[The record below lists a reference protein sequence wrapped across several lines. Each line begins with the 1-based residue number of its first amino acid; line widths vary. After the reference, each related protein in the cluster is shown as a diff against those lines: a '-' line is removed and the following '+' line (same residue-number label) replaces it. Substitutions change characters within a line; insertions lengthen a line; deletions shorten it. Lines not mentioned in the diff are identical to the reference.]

1 MWAKRQ
7 IGWHQARGGAE
18 APDATAHIFECA
30 GLPAL
35 SAPPPAAGSVLA
47 GAGSGKESAR
57 SRAHWYN
64 HPHTPVGKLAGGPS
78 RPHKANLI
86 NRTGG
91 ADGFLFATFSF
102 SPDWQAAGPLG
113 YAFLGCTFYVAH
125 WEQIPVL
132 RLRAPLC
139 TRSSMTPYS
148 LIGREA
154 AAARTHDLA
163 TSVGLLVFTS
173 NLNGHGRKRS

>member
-1 MWAKRQ
+1 MLS
-7 IGWHQARGGAE
+7 ARG
-18 APDATAHIFECA
+18 
-30 GLPAL
+30 
-35 SAPPPAAGSVLA
+35 
-47 GAGSGKESAR
+47 SAR
-57 SRAHWYN
+57 FLSRSLLRPEPNPPQAAAQKARAG
-64 HPHTPVGKLAGGPS
+64 PRTGITTPTRLLVSWPGAPS

>member
-1 MWAKRQ
+1 MGPGSISLRRSPRARLSGSIKGNRLSMGTK
-7 IGWHQARGGAE
+7 GWTKCPH
-18 APDATAHIFECA
+18 
-30 GLPAL
+30 LP
-35 SAPPPAAGSVLA
+35 
-47 GAGSGKESAR
+47 
-57 SRAHWYN
+57 HWYK
-64 HPHTPVGKLAGGPS
+64 HPHTPVGKLAGGPP

-102 SPDWQAAGPLG
+102 GQDWQAAGPLG